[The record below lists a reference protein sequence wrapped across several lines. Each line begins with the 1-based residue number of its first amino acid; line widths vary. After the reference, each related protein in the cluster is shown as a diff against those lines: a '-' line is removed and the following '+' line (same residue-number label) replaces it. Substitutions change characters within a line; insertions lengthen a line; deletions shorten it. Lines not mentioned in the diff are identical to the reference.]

1 MKMTFRHYGNDDPI
15 SLEYIG
21 QIPGVDG
28 VMAMMNEFEAGE
40 VWDKEIFQKYVD
52 DCHAAGLKCEVI
64 ESINVHED
72 IKMGLDSRDKYI
84 ENYKQSLRNVAEC
97 GAKVV
102 IYNFMPVFD
111 WVKTELKHQLPDGSN
126 TLAFDQK
133 MVEGLTPRD
142 MVDGILEGAGDFELP
157 GWEPERLELLEEVL
171 KQYESIDEDKLREN
185 YKYFLEAIL
194 PTCEEVGIKM
204 AVHPD
209 DPAWPIFDIPRIT
222 STVEDLEKIVN
233 LVDSPANT
241 LCVCTGSLGSR
252 KENDVASI
260 LYDFAKRG
268 KIGAVHARNIKF
280 TGDKKFYEAAHKS
293 DCGSLDMYE
302 IMKSLSDAGF
312 DGYIRPDHGRMI
324 WGEEGRAGYGLYD
337 RALGVTY
344 LNGLWEAIGKDKERY
359 GAKEKNE

>member
-1 MKMTFRHYGNDDPI
+1 MTFRHYGNDDPI
-15 SLEYIG
+15 KLKYIK
-21 QIPGVDG
+21 QIPGVTG
-28 VMAMMNEFEAGE
+28 VMCMMNEFEAGE
-40 VWDKEIFQKYVD
+40 IWDKETFQKYVNEV
-52 DCHAAGLKCEVI
+52 HAAGLECEII

-72 IKMGLDSRDKYI
+72 IKMGLPTRDKYI

-97 GAKVV
+97 GVKTV

-111 WVKTELKHQLPDGSN
+111 WVKTELKHGLPDGSN

-142 MVDGILEGAGDFELP
+142 MVDGILKGAGDFQLP

-171 KQYESIDEDKLREN
+171 EKYKDIDEKKLREN
-185 YKYFLEAIL
+185 YKYFLEAII
-194 PTCEEVGIKM
+194 PICEDLGIKM

-233 LVDSPANT
+233 LVDSPSNT

-252 KENDVASI
+252 KENDIPAI

-344 LNGLWEAIGKDKERY
+344 LNGLWEAIEKDKERY

>member
-15 SLEYIG
+15 SLKYIN

-52 DCHAAGLKCEVI
+52 ECHDAGLNCEVI

-72 IKMGLDSRDKYI
+72 IKMGLRTRDKYI

-97 GAKVV
+97 GVKVV

-111 WVKTELKHQLPDGSN
+111 WVKTELKHELPDGSN

-142 MVDGILEGAGDFELP
+142 MVDGILEGAGDFQLP
-157 GWEPERLELLEEVL
+157 GWEPERLELLEDVL
-171 KQYESIDEDKLREN
+171 KQYEEIDEDKLLEN
-185 YKYFLEAIL
+185 YKYFLEAII

-222 STVEDLEKIVN
+222 STVEDLEKIID
-233 LVDSPANT
+233 LVDSPSNT

-260 LYDFAKRG
+260 LYDFAKRE

-280 TGDKKFYEAAHKS
+280 TGDKQFYEASHKS
-293 DCGSLDMYE
+293 NYGSLDMFE
-302 IMKSLSDAGF
+302 IMKSLNDAGF
-312 DGYIRPDHGRMI
+312 DGYLRPDHGRMI
-324 WGEEGRAGYGLYD
+324 WDEEGRAGYGLYD

-359 GAKEKNE
+359 EAKEIDN